1 MSSNPHDGS
10 RPTIVLVH
18 SPFAESAM
26 VRTTQAPWCLG
37 VSAWLLP
44 PTKRA
49 PARPW
54 DRQTGSPGRRSRVR
68 VGSAKGCRR
77 PLAHRPSAARQ
88 IRPGP
93 PPLSPTSPPC
103 THLTSGY
110 LRRRPLASSGAN
122 SKARHPSP
130 GCVLLR
136 TTSLCAPGSPANS
149 ALALPAGA
157 ARRDA
162 RTATSRL
169 A

>member
-54 DRQTGSPGRRSRVR
+54 DRQTRKSGASKPGARWISE
-68 VGSAKGCRR
+68 GMPASFSTPSISSA
-77 PLAHRPSAARQ
+77 
-88 IRPGP
+88 
-93 PPLSPTSPPC
+93 TD
-103 THLTSGY
+103 
-110 LRRRPLASSGAN
+110 SSGAAATFTHL
-122 SKARHPSP
+122 SAMHASYLRLFETATSREFRRE
-130 GCVLLR
+130 LQSTSSLSRLRAFR

-157 ARRDA
+157 ARHDA